1 MSSSRQHFGQYSQH
15 HLALDIFNAF
25 PMPSYA
31 KIETAQSITA
41 QRVSST
47 LEHNACGLVE
57 VHHLVDDRLEKVLVT
72 LVINAIP

>member
-1 MSSSRQHFGQYSQH
+1 
-15 HLALDIFNAF
+15 
-25 PMPSYA
+25 MPSYA

-47 LEHNACGLVE
+47 LEHNACGPVE